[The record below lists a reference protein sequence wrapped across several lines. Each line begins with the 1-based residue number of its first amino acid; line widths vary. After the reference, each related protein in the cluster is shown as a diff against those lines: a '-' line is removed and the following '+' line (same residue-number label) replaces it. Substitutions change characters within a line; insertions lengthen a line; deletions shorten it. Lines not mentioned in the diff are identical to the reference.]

1 MEQDAKLNHTPPPL
15 RAEHLRVDE
24 KGRIK
29 LGVDFAEFLRSFGH
43 EDLYI
48 CRLVG
53 RAFRVYP
60 RSSWNWNLEV
70 LKRDDRNVMEH
81 MLKLAARY
89 GGDSKLDGE
98 GRITLPHSMRSAF
111 NLPGNYVYV
120 TPSEAR
126 LDIFTE
132 ADYEAEMADAE
143 KVVFSAI
150 ERLTNL
156 GFK

>member
-1 MEQDAKLNHTPPPL
+1 
-15 RAEHLRVDE
+15 
-24 KGRIK
+24 
-29 LGVDFAEFLRSFGH
+29 
-43 EDLYI
+43 
-48 CRLVG
+48 
-53 RAFRVYP
+53 
-60 RSSWNWNLEV
+60 
-70 LKRDDRNVMEH
+70 MEH